1 MPPSPL
7 ERIMQSERLPTIPAV
22 AVRVIELVQRPDVS
36 LDELGAMIERD
47 PALAARVLRMANSG
61 FYGRPRSIS
70 RVRDAV
76 LILGLRTVKTLA
88 LGFTLVT
95 DLRARQGA
103 GFDHTWLW
111 QRSLY
116 AGVVARGVAVR
127 AGLRTADEA
136 FLGGLFHLLG
146 VIALESALGD
156 DYRALASEAG
166 RDVDLLRAREFER
179 FGVDHS
185 RVGAGLAERWNLP
198 AALVDAIRHAADPDA
213 APLETAQ
220 LVMCVHAGCAA
231 ADVILG
237 EHPGERLGQL
247 RTACQRLGL
256 PPEAAEELV
265 ADGLA
270 SGAALGA
277 TLDIPASCLEPE
289 EVLARANEALLRLTI
304 ESERENA
311 ALQAEREQLIQQAS
325 TDVLTG
331 VANRRHFHEFLEEH
345 FRLAARYGTPLSL
358 FLVDLDHFKQLN
370 DTYGHLV
377 GDEVLRAVAQR
388 MRAHLRDADL
398 LARFGGEEFV
408 VVLPSTPLEGAVQ
421 SAERV
426 REALAARPIEAAG
439 QEIPVTASF
448 GVSAYRADA
457 LMTPEWLIKEAD
469 LALYEAK
476 RAGRNCVR
484 AAGDEVSSRF

>member
-1 MPPSPL
+1 MPGSPL
-7 ERIMQSERLPTIPAV
+7 ERIMQSDRLPTIPAV
-22 AVRVIELVQRPDVS
+22 AVRVIDLVQRPDVS
-36 LDELGAMIERD
+36 LDELGSMIERD
-47 PALAARVLRMANSG
+47 PALAARVLRTANSG

-70 RVRDAV
+70 RVRDAILV
-76 LILGLRTVKTLA
+76 LGLRTVKTLA
-88 LGFTLVT
+88 LGFTLVS
-95 DLRARQGA
+95 DLRAREGA
-103 GFDHTWLW
+103 GLDHTWLW

-116 AGVVARGVAVR
+116 AAIVARGVAGR
-127 AGLRTADEA
+127 AGLRIADEA

-146 VIALESALGD
+146 VIALEGALGD
-156 DYRALASEAG
+156 DYRAVAAEAG
-166 RDVDLLRAREFER
+166 HDTALLRARETDR
-179 FGVDHS
+179 FGVDHAW
-185 RVGAGLAERWNLP
+185 VGAALAERWNLP
-198 AALVDAIRHAADPDA
+198 AGLVDAIRYAAEPDRS
-213 APLETAQ
+213 PLETAQ
-220 LVMCVHAGCAA
+220 LVLCVHAGTAG

-237 EHPGERLGQL
+237 QRPGEQLTAL
-247 RTACQRLGL
+247 RTACERLGL
-256 PPEAAEELV
+256 GSAAAEELV
-265 ADGLA
+265 A
-270 SGAALGA
+270 AALADGA
-277 TLDIPASCLEPE
+277 TLAATFDIPASLLEPE

-377 GDEVLRAVAQR
+377 GDEVLRGVAQR
-388 MRAHLRDADL
+388 MRGALRDADL

-426 REALAARPIEAAG
+426 REALAARPIEVAG
-439 QEIPVTASF
+439 QAIPVTASF

-484 AAGDEVSSRF
+484 AAGDEALFRI

>member
-1 MPPSPL
+1 MPGSPL
-7 ERIMQSERLPTIPAV
+7 DRIMHSERLPTVPVV
-22 AVRVIELVQRPDVS
+22 AVRVIDLVQRPDVA
-36 LDELGAMIERD
+36 LDELAAMIERD

-61 FYGRPRSIS
+61 FYGRPRSVT
-70 RVRDAV
+70 RVRDAILV
-76 LILGLRTVKTLA
+76 LGLRTVKTLA

-95 DLRARQGA
+95 DLRARDGA
-103 GFDHTWLW
+103 GIDHTWLW

-116 AGVVARGVAVR
+116 AAVIARAI
-127 AGLRTADEA
+127 AGRPSPRIADEA

-156 DYRALASEAG
+156 DYRAVAASAG
-166 RDVDLLRAREFER
+166 HDTADLRARELER

-185 RVGAGLAERWNLP
+185 RIGAALAERWNLP
-198 AALVDAIRHAADPDA
+198 PSLVDAIRHAADPDG

-220 LVMCVHAGCAA
+220 LVLCVHAGCAG

-237 EHPGERLGQL
+237 DRPGERLADL
-247 RTACQRLGL
+247 RTACERLGL
-256 PPEAAEELV
+256 PPATSEELV
-265 ADGLA
+265 AEAIADGA
-270 SGAALGA
+270 TLGA
-277 TLDIPASCLEPE
+277 TIDIPASALEPK
-289 EVLARANEALLRLTI
+289 EVLARANEALLRLTV

-358 FLVDLDHFKQLN
+358 FLADLDHFKALN
-370 DTYGHLV
+370 DSYGHLV

-388 MRAHLRDADL
+388 MRTVLREADL

-408 VVLPSTPLEGAVQ
+408 VVLPSTSLDGAVQ
-421 SAERV
+421 GAERV
-426 REALAARPIEAAG
+426 REALMARPIEAAG
-439 QEIPVTASF
+439 HEIPVTASF

-476 RAGRNCVR
+476 RSGRNCVR
-484 AAGDEVSSRF
+484 TSGDEISSRP

>member
-1 MPPSPL
+1 MAGSPL
-7 ERIMQSERLPTIPAV
+7 ERIMQSDRLPTIPAV
-22 AVRVIELVQRPDVS
+22 AVRVIELVQRPDIS
-36 LDELGAMIERD
+36 LDELGNLIERD

-61 FYGRPRSIS
+61 YYGRPRSIS
-70 RVRDAV
+70 CVRDAI

-95 DLRARQGA
+95 DLRTRQGQ
-103 GFDHTWLW
+103 GLDHTWLW

-116 AGVVARGVAVR
+116 AAIVARSVARR
-127 AGLRTADEA
+127 AGLRIADEA

-156 DYRALASEAG
+156 DYRAVAAEAG
-166 RDVDLLRAREFER
+166 HDTARLRARETER
-179 FGVDHS
+179 FGVDHT
-185 RVGAGLAERWNLP
+185 RVGAALAERWNLP
-198 AALVDAIRHAADPDA
+198 AGLVDAIRHAADPDRS
-213 APLETAQ
+213 PLETAQ
-220 LVMCVHAGCAA
+220 LVLCVHAGTAG

-237 EHPGERLGQL
+237 ERPGEQLAAL

-256 PPEAAEELV
+256 ASEAAEEIVATAL
-265 ADGLA
+265 ADGSTLA
-270 SGAALGA
+270 ASF
-277 TLDIPASCLEPE
+277 DIPASGLAPE
-289 EVLARANEALLRLTI
+289 DVLARANDALLRLTI

-311 ALQAEREQLIQQAS
+311 ALHAEREQLIQQAS

-358 FLVDLDHFKQLN
+358 FLIDLDHFKQLN

-377 GDEVLRAVAQR
+377 GDEVLRGVAQR
-388 MRAHLRDADL
+388 LRTALRDADL

-408 VVLPSTPLEGAVQ
+408 VVLPSTTLDGAVQ

-426 REALAARPIEAAG
+426 REALASRPIEVAG
-439 QEIPVTASF
+439 QSIPVTASF

-484 AAGDEVSSRF
+484 AAGDEALFRI

>member
-1 MPPSPL
+1 MPGSPL
-7 ERIMQSERLPTIPAV
+7 ERILQSDRLPTIPAV

-76 LILGLRTVKTLA
+76 LVLGLRTVKTLA
-88 LGFTLVT
+88 LGFTLVA
-95 DLRARQGA
+95 DLRAREGP
-103 GFDHTWLW
+103 GLDHTWLW

-116 AGVVARGVAVR
+116 AAIVARAVAGR
-127 AGLRTADEA
+127 AGLRIGDEA

-156 DYRALASEAG
+156 EYRAVAAEAG
-166 RDVDLLRAREFER
+166 RDVALLRLRETER
-179 FGVDHS
+179 FGVDHC
-185 RVGAGLAERWNLP
+185 RVGAALAERWNLP
-198 AALVDAIRHAADPDA
+198 PALVDGVRHADDPSR

-220 LVMCVHAGCAA
+220 LVMCIHAGAA
-231 ADVILG
+231 GADVILG
-237 EHPGERLGQL
+237 DRPGEQLAAL
-247 RTACQRLGL
+247 RTACERLGI
-256 PPEAAEELV
+256 AGGIADELV
-265 ADGLA
+265 AGALADGTTLA
-270 SGAALGA
+270 A

-377 GDEVLRAVAQR
+377 GDEVLRAVAAR
-388 MRAHLRDADL
+388 MRSVLRDADL

-408 VVLPSTPLEGAVQ
+408 VVLPSTPLDGAVQ

-426 REALAARPIEAAG
+426 REALASRPVEAAG
-439 QEIPVTASF
+439 QAIPVTASF

>member
-1 MPPSPL
+1 MPGSPL
-7 ERIMQSERLPTIPAV
+7 ERIMHSDRLPTIPAV
-22 AVRVIELVQRPDVS
+22 AVRVIDLVQRPDVS

-76 LILGLRTVKTLA
+76 LVLGLRTVKTLA
-88 LGFTLVT
+88 LGFTLVA
-95 DLRARQGA
+95 DLRAREGV
-103 GFDHTWLW
+103 GIDHTWLW

-116 AGVVARGVAVR
+116 AAIVARAVAGR
-127 AGLRTADEA
+127 AGLRIGDEA

-156 DYRALASEAG
+156 EYRDVAAEAG
-166 RDVDLLRAREFER
+166 RDIALLRVRELER

-185 RVGAGLAERWNLP
+185 RVGAALAERWNLP
-198 AALVDAIRHAADPDA
+198 PTLVDAVRHAGDPSR

-220 LVMCVHAGCAA
+220 LVMCVHAGAA
-231 ADVILG
+231 GADVILG
-237 EHPGERLGQL
+237 DRPGEQLAAL
-247 RTACQRLGL
+247 RTACERLGVA
-256 PPEAAEELV
+256 PGAAEELV
-265 ADGLA
+265 AAALA
-270 SGAALGA
+270 DGAALAA
-277 TLDIPASCLEPE
+277 TFDIPASCLEPG

-358 FLVDLDHFKQLN
+358 FLADLDRFKALN
-370 DTYGHLV
+370 DTYGHLT
-377 GDEVLRAVAQR
+377 GDEVLRAVAAR
-388 MRAHLRDADL
+388 MKSVLRDADL

-408 VVLPSTPLEGAVQ
+408 VVLPSTPLEGAIQ

-426 REALAARPIEAAG
+426 REAIAARPVEVAG

>member
-1 MPPSPL
+1 MPSSPL
-7 ERIMQSERLPTIPAV
+7 ERIMQSDRLPTIPAV
-22 AVRVIELVQRPDVS
+22 AVRVIDLVQRPDVS

-88 LGFTLVT
+88 LGFTLVN
-95 DLRARQGA
+95 DLRTREA
-103 GFDHTWLW
+103 GIDHTWLW
-111 QRSLY
+111 QRSIY
-116 AGVVARGVAVR
+116 AAIVARAVAAR
-127 AGLRTADEA
+127 AGSRLADEA

-146 VIALESALGD
+146 VIALEAALDG
-156 DYRALASEAG
+156 DYRAIASEAG
-166 RDVDLLRAREFER
+166 RDVALLRAREIER
-179 FGVDHS
+179 LGVDHA
-185 RVGAGLAERWNLP
+185 RVGAALAERWNLP
-198 AALVDAIRHAADPDA
+198 PALVDAIRHVGAPDE

-220 LVMCVHAGCAA
+220 LVLCVHAGCAG

-237 EHPGERLGQL
+237 DAPGRRLADL
-247 RTACQRLGL
+247 RADCQRLGID
-256 PPEAAEELV
+256 PAAAEEMVAAAL
-265 ADGLA
+265 ADGATLA
-270 SGAALGA
+270 A

-370 DTYGHLV
+370 DRYGHLV

-388 MRAHLRDADL
+388 MRAALRDADL

-408 VVLPSTPLEGAVQ
+408 VVLPSTTLDGAIQ
-421 SAERV
+421 GAERV
-426 REALAARPIEAAG
+426 REAIASRPIEAAG
-439 QEIPVTASF
+439 FEIPVTASF